1 VWEPWLARVLLLAAL
16 VVGAAIRIWLSLN
29 DDGIYWPDEIYQSL
43 EPAHRLAF
51 GYGLVAWEFVKGARS
66 WFLPG
71 VLAGVLKISALFG
84 ADSPRQYLYPTR
96 ILFSALSILAAW
108 GSYRLARIYR
118 TAFLPAALAG
128 TLGALA
134 APAIY
139 FAPRAMSEN
148 ASAPAVVWGL
158 ALTLDA
164 KSRRWERAIGASLLA
179 VAVLLRLQ
187 NAVFCLG
194 ALAILASRRDWNMVG
209 EASAVLGAWAFL
221 GGLLDK
227 LTWGGWFHSSLA
239 YLTFNVV
246 QGGAAQWGVAEFS
259 YYARVLWSS
268 MPLVSLLLLLLL
280 PLSAIRA
287 QGTWLTVAAF
297 FLLHSC
303 IPHKEMRF
311 LLPALPVLFSLGGIG
326 ASVVTEQLSPFGASL
341 VCAAIAAVAGL
352 SAARFHRLKFGDLG
366 QYESLRPNASAYDDF
381 GDLNRLLIAAH
392 RLPDLCGLKVEAVH
406 LAWTGGYTYLHRNVP
421 LYPHTGP
428 PRTSMF
434 YNYVLSVQGNG
445 GWPVT
450 EVAGPFVLL
459 RMPWA
464 KCSPDPG
471 YSSRLP

>member
-1 VWEPWLARVLLLAAL
+1 
-16 VVGAAIRIWLSLN
+16 
-29 DDGIYWPDEIYQSL
+29 
-43 EPAHRLAF
+43 
-51 GYGLVAWEFVKGARS
+51 
-66 WFLPG
+66 
-71 VLAGVLKISALFG
+71 
-84 ADSPRQYLYPTR
+84 
-96 ILFSALSILAAW
+96 
-108 GSYRLARIYR
+108 
-118 TAFLPAALAG
+118 
-128 TLGALA
+128 
-134 APAIY
+134 
-139 FAPRAMSEN
+139 
-148 ASAPAVVWGL
+148 
-158 ALTLDA
+158 
-164 KSRRWERAIGASLLA
+164 
-179 VAVLLRLQ
+179 
-187 NAVFCLG
+187 
-194 ALAILASRRDWNMVG
+194 
-209 EASAVLGAWAFL
+209 
-221 GGLLDK
+221 
-227 LTWGGWFHSSLA
+227 
-239 YLTFNVV
+239 
-246 QGGAAQWGVAEFS
+246 
-259 YYARVLWSS
+259 
-268 MPLVSLLLLLLL
+268 
-280 PLSAIRA
+280 
-287 QGTWLTVAAF
+287 
-297 FLLHSC
+297 
-303 IPHKEMRF
+303 MRF

-450 EVAGPFVLL
+450 EAAGPFVLL

>member
-1 VWEPWLARVLLLAAL
+1 LLVAALAA
-16 VVGAAIRIWLSLN
+16 GGAIRIWLSLN

-66 WFLPG
+66 WFFPG
-71 VLAGVLKISALFG
+71 VLGGLLKLCALLG
-84 ADSPRQYLYPTR
+84 AASPRQYLYPTR
-96 ILFSALSILAAW
+96 ILFSALSIIAAW
-108 GSYRLARIYR
+108 GSYRLARAYL
-118 TAFLPAALAG
+118 ADFLPAALAG
-128 TLGALA
+128 ALCALA

-164 KSRRWERAIGASLLA
+164 KSRRCGRVIGASLLA

-194 ALAILASRRDWNMVG
+194 ALTILASRREWKIVG
-209 EASAVLGAWAFL
+209 EASAVLGLWALL

-239 YLTFNVV
+239 YLAFNLVE
-246 QGGAAQWGVAEFS
+246 GGAAQWGVAEFT

-268 MPLVSLLLLLLL
+268 MPLVSLLLVLLL
-280 PLSAIRA
+280 PLSALRA
-287 QGTWLTVAAF
+287 PGAFLTAAAF
-297 FLLHSC
+297 FLLHSWT
-303 IPHKEMRF
+303 PHKEMRF
-311 LLPALPVLFSLGGIG
+311 LLPALPVLFSLAGVG
-326 ASVVTEQLSPFGASL
+326 ASVLTDQLSPLGASL
-341 VCAAIAAVAGL
+341 VGAAIAAAAGL

-366 QYESLRPNASAYDDF
+366 QYESSRPSASAYDDF
-381 GDLNRLLIAAH
+381 GDLNRLLIAAN
-392 RLPDLCGLKVEAVH
+392 RLPDLCGLKVEAAH

-428 PRTSMF
+428 PRASRF
-434 YNYVLSVQGNG
+434 YNYVLTVQGSG
-445 GWPVT
+445 GGSIAEGT
-450 EVAGPFVLL
+450 ARFVLVRL
-459 RMPWA
+459 PWS
-464 KCSPDPG
+464 KCSEDPN